1 MALRIFFAADLHG
14 SELAMNKLI
23 NSAQFYKLK
32 YIVVG
37 GDLTGKVLVP
47 IVRDGN
53 RYSLELFGEQKRIK
67 ESGLEEVESE
77 IRLNGEYYRVME
89 RDEYE
94 EAQADPKLIREIF
107 IEEMLKSL
115 EKFIQKAHSRLEP
128 MGAKMLLLAG
138 NDDYDEVADYI
149 KRNSDETTTEFDK
162 KTVDI
167 EGYDFIGY
175 GYSNK
180 TPWNT
185 PRERDEDTIYKE
197 LNSVV
202 SNADPDKSV
211 YVIHVPPLNTKID
224 KAPELTSDMKQKVS
238 SGYMSMRSV
247 GSESVRRII
256 EERAPIAGL
265 HGHIHEATG
274 IDYIKSNSG
283 KLVPVFNPGS
293 DYSSGVL
300 SGVIIDFDNYKV
312 AKYNFTRG

>member
-14 SELAMNKLI
+14 SEMAMNKLI

-47 IVRDGN
+47 IVREGN

-67 ESGLEEVESE
+67 ESELKDIESE

-94 EAQADPKLIREIF
+94 EAQEDPKLIRKIF

-115 EKFIQKAHSRLEP
+115 ETFIQKAHSRLEP
-128 MGAKMLLLAG
+128 IGAKMLLLAG
-138 NDDYDEVADYI
+138 NDDYEEVADYI
-149 KRNSDETTTEFDK
+149 KRNSDGTAIEFDK
-162 KTVDI
+162 KAVGI
-167 EGYDFIGY
+167 EGYNFIGY
-175 GYSNK
+175 GYSNR

-185 PRERDEDTIYKE
+185 PRERDEETIYKE
-197 LNSVV
+197 LNSAV
-202 SNADPDKSV
+202 SGVDPGKSV
-211 YVIHVPPLNTKID
+211 YVIHVPPINTKID
-224 KAPELTSDMKQKVS
+224 KAPELTSDLKQRIS

-247 GSESVRRII
+247 GSEAVRRVI

-300 SGVIIDFDNYKV
+300 SGVIIDFDDYKV
-312 AKYNFTRG
+312 VKYNFTRG

>member
-1 MALRIFFAADLHG
+1 MALRIFFTADLHG

-67 ESGLEEVESE
+67 ESGLEDVESE

-94 EAQADPKLIREIF
+94 EVQADPKLVRKIF
-107 IEEMLKSL
+107 VEEMLKSL

-128 MGAKMLLLAG
+128 VGAKMLLLAG
-138 NDDYDEVADYI
+138 NDDYEEVADYI
-149 KRNSDETTTEFDK
+149 KMNSDETTTEFDK
-162 KTVDI
+162 NTVDI
-167 EGYDFIGY
+167 EGYNFVGY

-180 TPWNT
+180 TPWNA

-197 LNSVV
+197 LSSVA
-202 SNADPDKSV
+202 SNVDPGKSV
-211 YVIHVPPLNTKID
+211 YVIHVPPINTRID
-224 KAPELTSDMKQKVS
+224 KAPELTHDMKQKVS
-238 SGYMSMRSV
+238 SGYMSMRSA
-247 GSESVRRII
+247 GSDAVRRVI

-300 SGVIIDFDNYKV
+300 SGVIIDFDSYKV